1 VNVSCRTLHFQNKN
15 NRIKLVKKLCKST
28 LAAMVLGALVACDSS
43 SIISGSGGQDSGTP
57 ATEFANSPAVDN
69 IVETAKANGS
79 FNTLAA
85 ALEATGLDA
94 TLANDDGTFTVFAPT
109 DEAFAALGEDTITA
123 LLADTDRLSNI
134 LLYHVISGSAVDADT
149 AISLAG
155 SMVDAANGE
164 ALDITLE
171 AEALFINDSQVTTAN
186 VNATNGI
193 IHVIDKVL
201 LPAAEQP
208 TEPTAPLAN
217 IVDTAVAAGSFGT
230 LVAALQATELDAVL
244 ADESQT
250 FTVFAPTDDAFNLL
264 GSDTINSLL
273 EDTETLSDIL
283 LYHVLSGTAVDST
296 TAISLDGS
304 MVDAANGDALNIEVR
319 DGDLFINDSQVITAD
334 IATSNGI
341 IHVIDAVLTPPADE
355 APVEPG
361 TIVDTAVAAG
371 SFTTLVAALQATG
384 LDSVLADPS
393 SRFTV
398 FAPTDEAFAALGQD
412 TIDALLNDVDTLSNI
427 LQYHVIGG
435 TAVNAETAI
444 GLAGTKIT
452 AVNDDEF
459 ALSLNDGNLF
469 VNTSQVV
476 ATDVIASNGII
487 HVIDSVLMPPA
498 IVETH
503 GTVVDLALADGR
515 FTTLVAALQTTGLD
529 TVLADHDGI
538 FTVFAPTDEA
548 FAMLGEKTINSL
560 LNDPDTL
567 SNILLTH
574 VITGTN
580 VDSVTAFS
588 LSGGSVETASG
599 TNVNLSI
606 RDGSLFIN
614 NARVV
619 QTDIKA
625 ENGIIHVLDA
635 VIQ

>member
-1 VNVSCRTLHFQNKN
+1 LKYLRRT
-15 NRIKLVKKLCKST
+15 T
-28 LAAMVLGALVACDSS
+28 LAALVMGTLVACDSS
-43 SIISGSGGQDSGTP
+43 TIDSGKGSNQSVVTPTEVVDTP
-57 ATEFANSPAVDN
+57 AVSN
-69 IVETAKANGS
+69 IVETAVLAGS
-79 FNTLAA
+79 FNTLVA
-85 ALEATGLDA
+85 ALQATGLDA
-94 TLANDDGTFTVFAPT
+94 ILASDDGTFTVFAPT
-109 DEAFAALGEDTITA
+109 DEAFAELGRDTINA
-123 LLADTDRLSNI
+123 LLTDTDRLSNI
-134 LLYHVISGSAVDADT
+134 LLYHVISGSAVDAGT

-155 SMVDAANGE
+155 SSVDAANGE
-164 ALDITLE
+164 ALDLSLE
-171 AEALFINDSQVTTAN
+171 AGALFINDSQVTSAN
-186 VNATNGI
+186 INSTNGI

-208 TEPTAPLAN
+208 AEPSAPLAN
-217 IVDTAVAAGSFGT
+217 IVDTAVAAGSFNT
-230 LVAALQATELDAVL
+230 LVAALQATNLDTVL

-264 GSDTINSLL
+264 GSDTINALL
-273 EDTETLSDIL
+273 KDTDTLSDIL
-283 LYHVLSGTAVDST
+283 LYHVLPGNAVDAA

-304 MVDAANGDALNIEVR
+304 SVDAANGDALNIQVR

-334 IATSNGI
+334 INTSNGI

-361 TIVDTAVAAG
+361 TIVDTAIAAG
-371 SFTTLVAALQATG
+371 SFNTLVAALQATG
-384 LDSVLADPS
+384 LDNVLADPS
-393 SRFTV
+393 ATFTV

-435 TAVNAETAI
+435 TAIEAKTAI
-444 GLAGTKIT
+444 GLAGTKVT
-452 AVNDDEF
+452 AVNNDEF
-459 ALSLNDGNLF
+459 ALSVNDGNLF

-476 ATDVIASNGII
+476 ATDVTASNGII
-487 HVIDSVLMPPA
+487 HVIDSVLIPPA
-498 IVETH
+498 IVENH
-503 GTVVDLALADGR
+503 GTVVDLAVADGR
-515 FTTLVAALQTTGLD
+515 FTTLVAALQATGLD
-529 TVLADHDGI
+529 SVLAAHDGV

-548 FAMLGEKTINSL
+548 FAALGQATINAL
-560 LNDPDTL
+560 LNDTDTL

-574 VITGTN
+574 VISGATI
-580 VDSVTAFS
+580 DSVTAFS
-588 LSGGSVETASG
+588 LSGGSAETASG
-599 TNVNLSI
+599 TNVNLAI

>member
-1 VNVSCRTLHFQNKN
+1 
-15 NRIKLVKKLCKST
+15 
-28 LAAMVLGALVACDSS
+28 M
-43 SIISGSGGQDSGTP
+43 
-57 ATEFANSPAVDN
+57 
-69 IVETAKANGS
+69 
-79 FNTLAA
+79 
-85 ALEATGLDA
+85 
-94 TLANDDGTFTVFAPT
+94 
-109 DEAFAALGEDTITA
+109 
-123 LLADTDRLSNI
+123 
-134 LLYHVISGSAVDADT
+134 ISGSAVDAGT

-155 SMVDAANGE
+155 SSVDAANGE
-164 ALDITLE
+164 ALDLSLE
-171 AEALFINDSQVTTAN
+171 SGALFINDSQVTSAN
-186 VNATNGI
+186 INSTNGI

-208 TEPTAPLAN
+208 AEPSAPLAN
-217 IVDTAVAAGSFGT
+217 IVDTAVAAGSFNT
-230 LVAALQATELDAVL
+230 LVAALQATNLDTVL

-264 GSDTINSLL
+264 GSDTINALL
-273 EDTETLSDIL
+273 KDTDTLSDIL
-283 LYHVLSGTAVDST
+283 LYHVLPGNAVDAA

-304 MVDAANGDALNIEVR
+304 SVDAANGDALNIQVR

-334 IATSNGI
+334 INTSNGI

-361 TIVDTAVAAG
+361 TIVDTAIAAG
-371 SFTTLVAALQATG
+371 SFNTLVAALQATG
-384 LDSVLADPS
+384 LDNVLADPS
-393 SRFTV
+393 ATFTV

-435 TAVNAETAI
+435 TAIEAKTAI
-444 GLAGTKIT
+444 GLAGTKVT
-452 AVNDDEF
+452 AVNNDEF
-459 ALSLNDGNLF
+459 ALSVNDGNLF

-476 ATDVIASNGII
+476 ATDVTASNGII
-487 HVIDSVLMPPA
+487 HVIDSVLIPPA

-503 GTVVDLALADGR
+503 GTVVDLAVADGR
-515 FTTLVAALQTTGLD
+515 FTTLVAALQATGLD
-529 TVLADHDGI
+529 SVLAAHDGV

-548 FAMLGEKTINSL
+548 FAALGQATINAL
-560 LNDPDTL
+560 LNDTDTL

-574 VITGTN
+574 VISGATI
-580 VDSVTAFS
+580 DSVTAFS
-588 LSGGSVETASG
+588 LSGGSAETASG
-599 TNVNLSI
+599 TNVNLAI

>member
-1 VNVSCRTLHFQNKN
+1 MKCLRRT
-15 NRIKLVKKLCKST
+15 T
-28 LAAMVLGALVACDSS
+28 LAALVMGTLVACDSS
-43 SIISGSGGQDSGTP
+43 TIDSGKGSNQSVVTPTEVVDTP
-57 ATEFANSPAVDN
+57 AVSN
-69 IVETAKANGS
+69 IVETAVLAGS
-79 FNTLAA
+79 FNTLVA
-85 ALEATGLDA
+85 ALQATGLDA
-94 TLANDDGTFTVFAPT
+94 TLASDDGTFTVFAPT
-109 DEAFAALGEDTITA
+109 DEAFAELGQDTINA
-123 LLADTDRLSNI
+123 LLTDTDRLSNI
-134 LLYHVISGSAVDADT
+134 LLYHVISGSAVDAGT

-155 SMVDAANGE
+155 SSVDAANGE
-164 ALDITLE
+164 ALDLSLE
-171 AEALFINDSQVTTAN
+171 SGALFINDSQVTSAN
-186 VNATNGI
+186 INSTNGI

-208 TEPTAPLAN
+208 AEPSAPLAN
-217 IVDTAVAAGSFGT
+217 IVDTAVAAGSFNT
-230 LVAALQATELDAVL
+230 LVAALQATNLDTVL

-264 GSDTINSLL
+264 GSDTINALL
-273 EDTETLSDIL
+273 KDTDTLSDIL
-283 LYHVLSGTAVDST
+283 LYHVLPGNAVDAA

-304 MVDAANGDALNIEVR
+304 SVDAANGDALNIQVR

-334 IATSNGI
+334 INTSNGI

-361 TIVDTAVAAG
+361 TIVDTAIAAG
-371 SFTTLVAALQATG
+371 SFNTLVAALQATG
-384 LDSVLADPS
+384 LDNVLADPS
-393 SRFTV
+393 ATFTV

-435 TAVNAETAI
+435 TAIEAKTAI
-444 GLAGTKIT
+444 GLAGTKVT
-452 AVNDDEF
+452 AVNNDEF
-459 ALSLNDGNLF
+459 ALSVNDGNLF

-476 ATDVIASNGII
+476 ATDVTASNGII
-487 HVIDSVLMPPA
+487 HVIDSVLIPPA
-498 IVETH
+498 IVENH
-503 GTVVDLALADGR
+503 GTVVDLAVADGR
-515 FTTLVAALQTTGLD
+515 FTTPVAALQATGLD
-529 TVLADHDGI
+529 SVLAAHDGV

-548 FAMLGEKTINSL
+548 FAALGQATINAL
-560 LNDPDTL
+560 LNDTDTL

-574 VITGTN
+574 VISGATI
-580 VDSVTAFS
+580 DSVTAFS
-588 LSGGSVETASG
+588 LSGGSAETASG
-599 TNVNLSI
+599 TNVNLAI

>member
-1 VNVSCRTLHFQNKN
+1 MKCLRRT
-15 NRIKLVKKLCKST
+15 T
-28 LAAMVLGALVACDSS
+28 LAALVMGTLVACDSS
-43 SIISGSGGQDSGTP
+43 TIDSGKGSNQSVVTPTEVVDTP
-57 ATEFANSPAVDN
+57 AVSN
-69 IVETAKANGS
+69 IVETAVLAGS
-79 FNTLAA
+79 FNTLVA
-85 ALEATGLDA
+85 ALQATGLDA
-94 TLANDDGTFTVFAPT
+94 TLASDDGTFTVFAPT
-109 DEAFAALGEDTITA
+109 DEAFAELGQDTINA
-123 LLADTDRLSNI
+123 LLTDTDRLSNI
-134 LLYHVISGSAVDADT
+134 LLYHVISGSAVDAGT

-155 SMVDAANGE
+155 SSVDAANGE
-164 ALDITLE
+164 ALDLSLE
-171 AEALFINDSQVTTAN
+171 SGALFINDSQVTSAN
-186 VNATNGI
+186 INSTNGI

-208 TEPTAPLAN
+208 AEPSAPLAN
-217 IVDTAVAAGSFGT
+217 IVDTAVAAGSFNT
-230 LVAALQATELDAVL
+230 LVAALQATNLDTVL

-264 GSDTINSLL
+264 GSDTINALL
-273 EDTETLSDIL
+273 KDTDTLSDIL
-283 LYHVLSGTAVDST
+283 LYHVLPGNAVDAA

-304 MVDAANGDALNIEVR
+304 SVDAANGDALNIQVR

-334 IATSNGI
+334 INTSNGI

-361 TIVDTAVAAG
+361 TIVDTAIAAG
-371 SFTTLVAALQATG
+371 SFNTLVAALQATG
-384 LDSVLADPS
+384 LDNVLADPS
-393 SRFTV
+393 ATFTV

-435 TAVNAETAI
+435 TAIEAKTAI
-444 GLAGTKIT
+444 GLAGTKVT
-452 AVNDDEF
+452 AVNNDEF
-459 ALSLNDGNLF
+459 ALSVNDGNLF

-476 ATDVIASNGII
+476 ATDVTASNGII
-487 HVIDSVLMPPA
+487 HVIDSVLIPPA
-498 IVETH
+498 IVENH
-503 GTVVDLALADGR
+503 GTVVDLAVADGR
-515 FTTLVAALQTTGLD
+515 FTTLVAALQATGLD
-529 TVLADHDGI
+529 SVLAAHDGV

-548 FAMLGEKTINSL
+548 FAALGQATINAL
-560 LNDPDTL
+560 LNDTDTL

-574 VITGTN
+574 VISGATI
-580 VDSVTAFS
+580 DSVTAFS
-588 LSGGSVETASG
+588 LSGGSAETASG
-599 TNVNLSI
+599 TNVNLAI

>member
-1 VNVSCRTLHFQNKN
+1 MKYLRRT
-15 NRIKLVKKLCKST
+15 T
-28 LAAMVLGALVACDSS
+28 LAALVMGTLVACDSS
-43 SIISGSGGQDSGTP
+43 TIDSGKGSNQSVVTPTEVVDTP
-57 ATEFANSPAVDN
+57 AVSN
-69 IVETAKANGS
+69 IVETAVLAGS
-79 FNTLAA
+79 FNTLVA
-85 ALEATGLDA
+85 ALQATGLDA
-94 TLANDDGTFTVFAPT
+94 ILASDDGTFTVFAPT
-109 DEAFAALGEDTITA
+109 DEAFAELGRDTINA
-123 LLADTDRLSNI
+123 LLTDTDRLSNI
-134 LLYHVISGSAVDADT
+134 LLYHVISGSAVDAGT

-155 SMVDAANGE
+155 SSVDAANGE
-164 ALDITLE
+164 ALDLSLE
-171 AEALFINDSQVTTAN
+171 AGALFINDSQVTSAN
-186 VNATNGI
+186 INSTNGI

-208 TEPTAPLAN
+208 AEPSAPLAN
-217 IVDTAVAAGSFGT
+217 IVDTAVAAGSFNT
-230 LVAALQATELDAVL
+230 LVAALQATNLDTVL

-264 GSDTINSLL
+264 GSDTINALL
-273 EDTETLSDIL
+273 KDTDTLSDIL
-283 LYHVLSGTAVDST
+283 LYHVLPGNAVDAA

-304 MVDAANGDALNIEVR
+304 SVDAANGDALNIQVR

-334 IATSNGI
+334 INTSNGI

-361 TIVDTAVAAG
+361 TIVDTAIAAG
-371 SFTTLVAALQATG
+371 SFNTLVAALQATG
-384 LDSVLADPS
+384 LDNVLADPS
-393 SRFTV
+393 ATFTV

-435 TAVNAETAI
+435 TAIEAKTAI
-444 GLAGTKIT
+444 GLAGTKVT
-452 AVNDDEF
+452 AVNNDEF
-459 ALSLNDGNLF
+459 ALSVNDGNLF

-476 ATDVIASNGII
+476 ATDVTASNGII
-487 HVIDSVLMPPA
+487 HVIDSVLIPPA
-498 IVETH
+498 IVENH
-503 GTVVDLALADGR
+503 GTVVDLAVADGR
-515 FTTLVAALQTTGLD
+515 FTTLVAALQATGLD
-529 TVLADHDGI
+529 SVLAAHDGV

-548 FAMLGEKTINSL
+548 FAALGQATINAL
-560 LNDPDTL
+560 LNDTDTL

-574 VITGTN
+574 VISGATI
-580 VDSVTAFS
+580 DSVTAFS
-588 LSGGSVETASG
+588 LSGGSAETASG
-599 TNVNLSI
+599 TNVNLAI

>member
-1 VNVSCRTLHFQNKN
+1 MKCLRRT
-15 NRIKLVKKLCKST
+15 T
-28 LAAMVLGALVACDSS
+28 LAALVMGTLVACDSS
-43 SIISGSGGQDSGTP
+43 TIDSGKGSNQSVVTPTEVVDTP
-57 ATEFANSPAVDN
+57 AVSN
-69 IVETAKANGS
+69 IVETAVLAGS
-79 FNTLAA
+79 FNTLVA
-85 ALEATGLDA
+85 ALQATGLDA
-94 TLANDDGTFTVFAPT
+94 TLASDDGTFTVFAPT
-109 DEAFAALGEDTITA
+109 DEAFAELGRDTINA
-123 LLADTDRLSNI
+123 LLTDTDRLSNI
-134 LLYHVISGSAVDADT
+134 LLYHVISGSAVDAGT

-155 SMVDAANGE
+155 SSVDAANGE
-164 ALDITLE
+164 ALDLSLE
-171 AEALFINDSQVTTAN
+171 SGALFINDSQVTSAN
-186 VNATNGI
+186 INSTNGI

-208 TEPTAPLAN
+208 AEPSAPLAN
-217 IVDTAVAAGSFGT
+217 IVDTAVAAGSFNT
-230 LVAALQATELDAVL
+230 LVAALQATNLDTVL

-264 GSDTINSLL
+264 GSDTINALL
-273 EDTETLSDIL
+273 KDTDTLSDIL
-283 LYHVLSGTAVDST
+283 LYHVLPGNAVDAA

-304 MVDAANGDALNIEVR
+304 SVDAANGDALNIQVR

-334 IATSNGI
+334 INTSNGI

-361 TIVDTAVAAG
+361 TIVDTAIAAG
-371 SFTTLVAALQATG
+371 SFNTLVAALQATG
-384 LDSVLADPS
+384 LDNVLADPS
-393 SRFTV
+393 ATFTV

-435 TAVNAETAI
+435 TAIEAKTAI
-444 GLAGTKIT
+444 GLAGTKVT
-452 AVNDDEF
+452 AVNNDEF
-459 ALSLNDGNLF
+459 ALSVNDGNLF

-476 ATDVIASNGII
+476 ATDVTASNGII
-487 HVIDSVLMPPA
+487 HVIDSVLIPPA
-498 IVETH
+498 IVENH
-503 GTVVDLALADGR
+503 GTVVDLAVADGR
-515 FTTLVAALQTTGLD
+515 FTTLVAALQATGLD
-529 TVLADHDGI
+529 SVLAAHDGV

-548 FAMLGEKTINSL
+548 FAALGQATINAL
-560 LNDPDTL
+560 LNDTDTL

-574 VITGTN
+574 VISGATI
-580 VDSVTAFS
+580 DSVTAFS
-588 LSGGSVETASG
+588 LSGGSAETASG
-599 TNVNLSI
+599 TNVNLAI

>member
-1 VNVSCRTLHFQNKN
+1 MKCLRRT
-15 NRIKLVKKLCKST
+15 T
-28 LAAMVLGALVACDSS
+28 LAALVMGTLVACDSS
-43 SIISGSGGQDSGTP
+43 TIDSGKGSNQSVVTPTEVVDTP
-57 ATEFANSPAVDN
+57 AVSN
-69 IVETAKANGS
+69 IVETAVLAGS
-79 FNTLAA
+79 FNTLVA
-85 ALEATGLDA
+85 ALQATGLDA
-94 TLANDDGTFTVFAPT
+94 ILASDDGTFTVFAPT
-109 DEAFAALGEDTITA
+109 DEAFAELGRDTINA
-123 LLADTDRLSNI
+123 LLTDTDRLSNI
-134 LLYHVISGSAVDADT
+134 LLYHVISGSAVDAGT

-155 SMVDAANGE
+155 SSVDAANGE
-164 ALDITLE
+164 ALDLSLE
-171 AEALFINDSQVTTAN
+171 SGALFINDSQVTSAN
-186 VNATNGI
+186 INSTNGI

-208 TEPTAPLAN
+208 AEPSAPLAN
-217 IVDTAVAAGSFGT
+217 IVDTAVAAGSFNT
-230 LVAALQATELDAVL
+230 LVAALQATNLDTVL

-264 GSDTINSLL
+264 GSDTINALL
-273 EDTETLSDIL
+273 KDTDTLSDIL
-283 LYHVLSGTAVDST
+283 LYHVLPGNAVDAA

-304 MVDAANGDALNIEVR
+304 SVDAANGDALNIQVR

-334 IATSNGI
+334 INTSNGI

-361 TIVDTAVAAG
+361 TIVDTAIAAG
-371 SFTTLVAALQATG
+371 SFNTLVAALQATG
-384 LDSVLADPS
+384 LDNVLADPS
-393 SRFTV
+393 ATFTV

-435 TAVNAETAI
+435 TAIEAKTAI
-444 GLAGTKIT
+444 GLAGTKVT
-452 AVNDDEF
+452 AVNNDEF
-459 ALSLNDGNLF
+459 ALSVNDGNLF

-476 ATDVIASNGII
+476 ATDVTASNGII
-487 HVIDSVLMPPA
+487 HVIDSVLIPPA
-498 IVETH
+498 IVENH
-503 GTVVDLALADGR
+503 GTVVDLAVADGR
-515 FTTLVAALQTTGLD
+515 FTTLVAALQATGLD
-529 TVLADHDGI
+529 SVLAAHDGV

-548 FAMLGEKTINSL
+548 FAALGQATINAL
-560 LNDPDTL
+560 LNDTDTL

-574 VITGTN
+574 VISGATI
-580 VDSVTAFS
+580 DSVTAFS
-588 LSGGSVETASG
+588 LSGGSAETASG
-599 TNVNLSI
+599 TNVNLAI

>member
-1 VNVSCRTLHFQNKN
+1 LKCLRRT
-15 NRIKLVKKLCKST
+15 T
-28 LAAMVLGALVACDSS
+28 LAALVMGTLVACDSS
-43 SIISGSGGQDSGTP
+43 TIDSGKGSNQSVVTPTEVVDTP
-57 ATEFANSPAVDN
+57 AVSN
-69 IVETAKANGS
+69 IVETAVLAGS
-79 FNTLAA
+79 FNTLVA
-85 ALEATGLDA
+85 ALQATGLDA
-94 TLANDDGTFTVFAPT
+94 TLASDDGTFTVFAPT
-109 DEAFAALGEDTITA
+109 DEAFAELGQDTINA
-123 LLADTDRLSNI
+123 LLTDTDRLSNI
-134 LLYHVISGSAVDADT
+134 LLYHVISGSAVDAGT

-155 SMVDAANGE
+155 SSVDAANGE
-164 ALDITLE
+164 ALDLSLE
-171 AEALFINDSQVTTAN
+171 SGALFINDSQVTSAN
-186 VNATNGI
+186 INSTNGI

-208 TEPTAPLAN
+208 AEPSAPLAN
-217 IVDTAVAAGSFGT
+217 IVDTAVAAGSFNT
-230 LVAALQATELDAVL
+230 LVAALQATNLDTVL

-264 GSDTINSLL
+264 GSDTINALL
-273 EDTETLSDIL
+273 KDTDTLSDIL
-283 LYHVLSGTAVDST
+283 LYHVLPGNAVDAA

-304 MVDAANGDALNIEVR
+304 SVDAANGDALNIQVR

-334 IATSNGI
+334 INTSNGI

-361 TIVDTAVAAG
+361 TIVDTAIAAG
-371 SFTTLVAALQATG
+371 SFNTLVAALQATG
-384 LDSVLADPS
+384 LDNVLADPS
-393 SRFTV
+393 ATFTV

-435 TAVNAETAI
+435 TAIEAKTAI
-444 GLAGTKIT
+444 GLAGTKVT
-452 AVNDDEF
+452 AVNNDEF
-459 ALSLNDGNLF
+459 ALSVNDGNLF

-476 ATDVIASNGII
+476 ATDVTASNGII
-487 HVIDSVLMPPA
+487 HVIDSVLIPPA
-498 IVETH
+498 IVENH
-503 GTVVDLALADGR
+503 GTVVDLAVADGR
-515 FTTLVAALQTTGLD
+515 FTTLVAALQATGLD
-529 TVLADHDGI
+529 SVLAAHDGV

-548 FAMLGEKTINSL
+548 FAALGQATINAL
-560 LNDPDTL
+560 LNDTDTL

-574 VITGTN
+574 VISGATI
-580 VDSVTAFS
+580 DSVTAFS
-588 LSGGSVETASG
+588 LSGGSAETASG
-599 TNVNLSI
+599 TNVNLAI